1 VSPST
6 VETVRGPIDLTQLGP
21 TLMHEHVFVLA
32 PEALQNYGHLWGAS
46 YWEEDERVADAIAK
60 LGAVREAGIHTIVDP
75 TVVGLGRYLPRIQRV
90 NAEVD
95 VNIIVATGV
104 YTFFELPM
112 FLKHRDHDTLT
123 GIFVREIREG
133 INDTGIK
140 AAFLKCAVDLHG
152 LGGDVPRILAA
163 CAAASLE
170 TGAPIMVHTN
180 AKMRTGLPALRALT
194 GLGIDPVRI
203 VISHAGDSPDLDYL
217 RAIADTGASLGYDR
231 FNMVF
236 YESDETRLRTL
247 TTLLSEGYGDR
258 VHLSHDASSFWD
270 PAVGNPLFAD
280 EVLDYLH
287 ISRTILPALLAAGI
301 SQEQIDQMLVEN
313 PRRFFTPSA

>member
-1 VSPST
+1 
-6 VETVRGPIDLTQLGP
+6 VETVRGPVDVAALGP

-32 PEALQNYGHLWGAS
+32 PEALQNFGHLWGES
-46 YWEEDERVADAIAK
+46 YWNEDAQVAEAIAK
-60 LGAVREAGIHTIVDP
+60 LRALREAGIQTIVDP

-95 VNIIVATGV
+95 LNIVVATGV

-112 FLKHRDHDTLT
+112 FLKHRDHDTLA
-123 GIFVREIREG
+123 GIFIREIREG
-133 INDTGIK
+133 INDTGVK
-140 AAFLKCAVDLHG
+140 AAFLKCAVDLYG
-152 LGGDVPRILAA
+152 IGGDVQRILAA
-163 CAAASLE
+163 CATASLE

-180 AKMRTGLPALRALT
+180 AKLETGRPALAALT
-194 GLGIDPVRI
+194 ELGVDPARI

-217 RAIADTGASLGYDR
+217 RELADTGASLGYDR

-247 TTLLSEGYGDR
+247 TTLLSEGYADR
-258 VHLSHDASSFWD
+258 VHLSHDASAFWD
-270 PAVGNPLFAD
+270 PAVGNPLFDD

-287 ISRTILPALLAAGI
+287 ISRTILPALLEAGVP
-301 SQEQIDQMLVEN
+301 QAQIDQMLVDN
-313 PRRFFTPSA
+313 PRRFFSTP